1 MKTFT
6 VTDQEYQVLLQAL
19 GEVPLRIAGPL
30 FTKLQQQFM
39 AQDKPPEAPQSHADK
54 VF

>member
-1 MKTFT
+1 MKTYSL
-6 VTDQEYQVLLQAL
+6 TDQEYQVLLQAL

-39 AQDKPPEAPQSHADK
+39 AQDKFPEVPQSHADK
-54 VF
+54 QF